1 MSYLIEAAVF
11 AEEAEVT
18 VAAVRAKGNPPDAA
32 CRKVY
37 WAVERIPARTAPH
50 QPTGPQPVDVL
61 LAF

>member
-1 MSYLIEAAVF
+1 MDAAVL

-37 WAVERIPARTAPH
+37 WAVERIPARTAQH

-61 LAF
+61 PAL